1 MQGRHYAEAETAFR
15 KVVQLNPSLAEAYV
29 NLGLA
34 LHLQKKQPEAI
45 QTFEQALKL
54 QPKLTHAYLFLGINL
69 FNLNRLSKALPPLQ
83 KYTSLAPQDA
93 QGHYYLGLTYA
104 SQESWESAI
113 QSLETAS
120 SLAAPRDVDILYHLA
135 QSYIAEANR
144 IVRRLAK
151 FNPSLP
157 LSKNWEKERGAGIAD
172 LVRQRLPGLDR
183 DEQRISEAQA
193 RGTLVKL
200 KPQLGHTPP
209 NEQVEQLAAVAYAD
223 LYVET
228 TQRFYRI
235 EPNSFRIHQLL
246 AAYYEK
252 TNQNDKAIAELKQ
265 VIAMSPSVR
274 GAHFTLANIYGAQG
288 QLELALQEFQE
299 ELKIASPYPRTR
311 VQLAQVLLTLQQPEK
326 ALAELLI
333 QQKEVP
339 QDGEVDWLLGKTY
352 RELGQNEKAAESFE
366 QAIARGETKHAVY
379 YQLAHVYRKLGKK
392 ELAARYFD
400 AHRKAMEAERASE
413 RARIEKT
420 TEAQRRHQEE
430 EN

>member
-1 MQGRHYAEAETAFR
+1 MQGRRYAEAEAAFR
-15 KVVQLNPSLAEAYV
+15 KVIRLDPSLAEAHV

-34 LHLQKKQPEAI
+34 LHQGKKQKEAI
-45 QTFEQALKL
+45 KAFEQALRL

-83 KYTSLAPQDA
+83 KYTSLAPRDA
-93 QGHYYLGLTYA
+93 QGHYYLGLTFA

-120 SLAAPRDVDILYHLA
+120 SLAPRDVDILYHLA

-144 IVRRLAK
+144 IVLRLAK

-157 LSKNWEKERGAGIAD
+157 LLKNWEKDRGAGVAD
-172 LVRQRLPGLDR
+172 LVRQRPAGLNR
-183 DEQRISEAQA
+183 DGQLVSEGRA
-193 RGTLVKL
+193 RETLVKL

-209 NEQVEQLAAVAYAD
+209 NEQVEQLAAAAYAD

-252 TNQNDKAIAELKQ
+252 TKQSDKAIAELKQ
-265 VIAMSPSVR
+265 VIAINPSVR
-274 GAHFTLANIYGAQG
+274 GVHFTLASIYGKQN
-288 QLELALQEFQE
+288 QLELALLELRE

-311 VQLAQVLLTLQQPEK
+311 VQIALGLLTLQQPEK
-326 ALAELLI
+326 ALSELLI
-333 QQKEVP
+333 QQKEDP
-339 QDGEVDWLLGKTY
+339 EDGEVCRLLGKTY
-352 RELGQNEKAAESFE
+352 SELGQNEKAAESFE
-366 QAIARGETKHAVY
+366 QAIARGETNVTAY

-400 AHRKAMEAERASE
+400 AHRKATEAELASV
-413 RARIEKT
+413 RARVEKT
-420 TEAQRRHQEE
+420 IEAQRRQQEE